1 MTESQQQPKPR
12 LLFFY
17 SPTDGASRRAD
28 AWLAQVLQRR
38 RNHETFHI
46 HRIDV
51 NERPELAARFRVT
64 QTPAIYVVAD
74 NRIVGRSTRPRG
86 SAQLAALMQ
95 PWLR

>member
-1 MTESQQQPKPR
+1 MKGSDQPKPR

-17 SPTDGASRRAD
+17 SPTEGASRRAD
-28 AWLAQVLQRR
+28 AFLAQLLQRR
-38 RNHETFHI
+38 HNHNTFHI

-51 NERPELAARFRVT
+51 NERPELAKRFQVT

-74 NRIVGRSTRPRG
+74 NKIVARSTRPRG
-86 SAQLAALMQ
+86 SADLATVMQ